1 MLFALKPL
9 NSFNTAF
16 QTSASRIGKLQ
27 QDVYDLLRSFLSNFV
42 QPQLL
47 ACASNEEV
55 YSFDYANL
63 TIQLPNSELG
73 IGTATR
79 LCLIESSDE
88 LEGTSKEEK
97 FFLSV
102 RSFYVECVKK
112 ITNKFPF
119 TDITFKDLSL
129 LDTWY
134 CFEASSA
141 SLDRLVRRFQPSADV
156 DSLLMELRDYQSL
169 PEAQLP
175 PQPSQE
181 SLESFWVSMG
191 AMPQPGGEIGDKRF
205 PTLTQ
210 LCKTLL
216 VLSHST
222 ADPERLFS
230 VIGKIQTS

>member
-1 MLFALKPL
+1 MLCIYTYFDRDISSTDKARVKRLAKALGDVETKLYCHFVLFALKPL

-27 QDVYDLLRSFLSNFV
+27 QDVYDLLQSFLSNFV

-102 RSFYVECVKK
+102 RSFYVECV
-112 ITNKFPF
+112 NN
-119 TDITFKDLSL
+119 
-129 LDTWY
+129 
-134 CFEASSA
+134 E
-141 SLDRLVRRFQPSADV
+141 
-156 DSLLMELRDYQSL
+156 
-169 PEAQLP
+169 
-175 PQPSQE
+175 
-181 SLESFWVSMG
+181 
-191 AMPQPGGEIGDKRF
+191 
-205 PTLTQ
+205 
-210 LCKTLL
+210 
-216 VLSHST
+216 
-222 ADPERLFS
+222 
-230 VIGKIQTS
+230 